1 MINKPNI
8 TVNTKKETRNRRKMT
23 RRDSFQHVSEMVYND
38 KTGQYHLQKTHVV
51 RSPIRSNNGLTT
63 NNSISSEDDDKSIL
77 LKSNNNNNNIKSS
90 HNGEHVRLRG
100 NSISSSSDILNSKK
114 MYHLPSLNGDN
125 SCKNTC
131 YMQLYKCNHICKS
144 LFLHIDRSWF
154 FLILLG
160 VSTTLLAWLVD
171 EASVVLHNTH
181 LQSARLVE
189 KYASWWISYFLY
201 VGWSVLGATVAIGL
215 TNMVHSG
222 SNGSGI
228 PQIKSILQGFHQQD
242 FLGWRMLIAKV
253 FGLILARGST
263 LNIGSEGPFVCIGA
277 SLAVMLL
284 DLPISGLKVLRKNA
298 MLRRDLLG
306 AAAAAGVSATFGAP
320 IGGVLFSIEVTSS
333 YFMVS
338 AYWKG
343 FFCAVCGAIV
353 FKQLGVFSHGR
364 DNSVSL
370 FTTSFEPL
378 PYDIFEFF
386 PFIILS
392 IICGILAG
400 IYVRFQANI
409 LNYYNKHF
417 PRSRNVSSILPRYMI
432 PGLIV
437 VLLTAMM
444 EYPLGSFMTIGL
456 RHGIDD
462 LFHEGHLD
470 EKLVTHADDWTTGSL
485 TMNLLYFTFF
495 KFVFSACNVFLPL
508 PYGVVI
514 PVFAVGAG
522 LGRLFGEYIAYLGT
536 TETIVA
542 GGYAV
547 VGAASFTAG
556 VTQTISIAVIVFE
569 LTSQLSY
576 ALPVLIGSLLARGIS
591 SLFTPGI
598 FNAISKRLNL
608 PGDPSLGREEL
619 FEASVMSKCDI
630 NPPYLPRK
638 ISPRRLKEALNH
650 KKEEW
655 QWAIVDDTKTMIL
668 IGTVSRVDLI
678 DLIENID
685 QWAVNNDEDEAV
697 DLVSS
702 ELLDLDFL
710 NARVRAQ
717 DSLSNVLLHFSIT
730 SDPIMFV
737 TDRGSLKGVIRSE
750 DLMQTLPLF
759 YDVQREGVNSLMNVM
774 GDKIGTRRSSYTS
787 LNDTSTMEDDDD
799 DERNN
804 FESSVDDVNILE
816 KMEMEKYDNDGD
828 AGAGNKK

>member
-1 MINKPNI
+1 MIHFNI
-8 TVNTKKETRNRRKMT
+8 SVKLYIMKLLGCTRYKKRTSLEAPFVVN
-23 RRDSFQHVSEMVYND
+23 YNS
-38 KTGQYHLQKTHVV
+38 VV
-51 RSPIRSNNGLTT
+51 DHTSPVDDTSKLLPSSNNISNSRNNDPNRNMKSLGKGL
-63 NNSISSEDDDKSIL
+63 EKMKYD
-77 LKSNNNNNNIKSS
+77 
-90 HNGEHVRLRG
+90 RLDE
-100 NSISSSSDILNSKK
+100 NTISSSSYLLHSKSCCR
-114 MYHLPSLNGDN
+114 LPIITNDN
-125 SCKNTC
+125 TCKNKC
-131 YMQLYKCNHICKS
+131 YIQAYKCNHIFTN

-160 VSTTLLAWLVD
+160 VSTTMLAWLVD
-171 EASVVLHNTH
+171 EASAVLHNTH
-181 LQSARLVE
+181 LQSAKLVE

-215 TNMVHSG
+215 TNMIHSG

-228 PQIKSILQGFHQQD
+228 PQIKSILQGFHQED
-242 FLGWRMLIAKV
+242 FLGWRMLVAKV

-263 LNIGSEGPFVCIGA
+263 LNVGSEGPFVCIGA
-277 SLAVMLL
+277 SLTVMLL
-284 DLPISGLKVLRKNA
+284 DLPISGLNVLRKNA
-298 MLRRDLLG
+298 ILRRDLLG

-378 PYDIFEFF
+378 PYNIFEFF
-386 PFIILS
+386 PFLILS
-392 IICGILAG
+392 IMCGILSG
-400 IYVRFQANI
+400 IYVRFQAN
-409 LNYYNKHF
+409 LLEYYHNNF
-417 PRSRNVSSILPRYMI
+417 GPTRQTSSILPRFMI
-432 PGLIV
+432 PGLVV

-485 TMNLLYFTFF
+485 GMNLLYFTAF
-495 KFVFSACNVFLPL
+495 KFIFSACNIFLPL

-522 LGRLFGEYIAYLGT
+522 FGRLFGEYIAYIGT
-536 TETIVA
+536 TKTIVA

-598 FNAISKRLNL
+598 FNAIGKRLNL

-619 FEASVMSKCDI
+619 YEVPVLSRCDI

-638 ISPRRLKEALNH
+638 ISPRRLQEVLNE

-678 DLIENID
+678 DLIENME
-685 QWAVNNDEDEAV
+685 QWAIDNDVDKAV
-697 DLVSS
+697 DLISCQ
-702 ELLDLDFL
+702 LLDLDFL

-717 DSLSNVLLHFSIT
+717 DSLSNALLHFSIT

-737 TDRGSLKGVIRSE
+737 TDRGSLKGIIRSE

-759 YDVQREGVNSLMNVM
+759 YDVQKDGVNSLMNALGGAAV
-774 GDKIGTRRSSYTS
+774 GARRASYTS
-787 LNDTSTMEDDDD
+787 LANTSIVEDEDSD
-799 DERNN
+799 DE
-804 FESSVDDVNILE
+804 NINDNGIGTVGIVE
-816 KMEMEKYDNDGD
+816 KIQIDHEENDGD
-828 AGAGNKK
+828 AGAGNTKK